1 MRSAFSFKNRSKERE
16 RKIGVVISGV
26 NFTKLCFPNATNVR
40 QKYCRSISPQHSVT
54 LNQSKIMVKSAKI
67 CFPFAPFSSRAPKK
81 SPPRASQSVSEKNS
95 GKNVSEIQPRVNPI
109 KRCFYFLSIFHEK
122 L

>member
-1 MRSAFSFKNRSKERE
+1 LLYQGS
-16 RKIGVVISGV
+16 ISP
-26 NFTKLCFPNATNVR
+26 NFVFQTPHSVR

-54 LNQSKIMVKSAKI
+54 LNHSKIMVKSAKI

-95 GKNVSEIQPRVNPI
+95 GKNVSEIQPRVNPN
-109 KRCFYFLSIFHEK
+109 KLCFYFLPIFDEK